1 MSVGRVLAG
10 VVVVGAVWSAI
21 PFSLWWMDTDSLVV
35 TGAWRTWAWGTVVVL
50 GMTGVLVIL
59 SKGRVTVWLVDAW
72 RRTLGRLSAR
82 MTMILAGAV
91 LVVFATLV
99 FLLVFAGNPR
109 SVDGFAQLFHAR
121 ILLAGRLWLEP
132 PLELANF
139 GTLHMV
145 LGPER
150 WYSQYPPGQPILLAV
165 GLLLGL
171 WWIVQPLLGVIL
183 VVATYRVARWMA
195 DETTAKLTA
204 WLMVVSPFVVAMT
217 ASELNHVP
225 AAALGM
231 GAAAAATLL
240 DRRRW
245 PGWAL
250 AAGASLGLMV
260 AFRPLDAVAAALPV
274 AAVTLLMARRRLGAL
289 ALIGVGGVAGTLPT
303 LWFNA
308 QTTGSWSQFGYGQ
321 LWGSGIALGFHD
333 TPWGVPLT
341 PLRAVAQTGLDLH
354 QVNMYLFDLPVPVLL
369 VIATGFVLGWRQT
382 KRRDV
387 VPFAGVL
394 ALMGLL
400 FFYFHRDVFYGPR
413 LLFSIVPWFVL
424 LFARAIVLMRRWGP
438 PTASG
443 TPRGM
448 VLVTAVVLALGA
460 GLVAIAPSRMAA
472 YRAST
477 PMLSLHPARD
487 AARAGI
493 HDALVLIPDGWGS
506 RLIARM
512 WELGVPVRR
521 TGRLYAAIDACT
533 LQGTLDAAER
543 DGTTGAQLV
552 TLLDTLA
559 ALGRPGIPSGLT
571 EDRNL
576 RIPTWE
582 PLRPECVDEIAF
594 DRTGFLAF
602 APFLYLNNASLD
614 GDIVWARDL
623 RERNGRLLDRY
634 PERAVFRYAPDMPG
648 GTPRFQPVRRP
659 PREPQGALQLA
670 PDRPVPPAGSG
681 RAVAT

>member
-1 MSVGRVLAG
+1 MAHHPLQHLLWRAHARHHAVSVGRLLAG
-10 VVVVGAVWSAI
+10 VAVAGAVWSAI
-21 PFSLWWMDTDSLVV
+21 PFSLWWLDTDSSVV
-35 TGAWRTWAWGTVVVL
+35 TGAWSTWVWGAVVVL
-50 GMTGVLVIL
+50 GMTAVLVIL

-72 RRTLGRLSAR
+72 RRTLGRLSGR
-82 MTMILAGAV
+82 MTMILAGAAV
-91 LVVFATLV
+91 AVFATLV
-99 FLLVFAGNPR
+99 FLFVFAGNPR

-121 ILLAGRLWLEP
+121 ILLEGRLWLEP

-150 WYSQYPPGQPILLAV
+150 WYSQYPPGQPLLLAI
-165 GLLLGL
+165 GLFLGM
-171 WWIVQPLLGVIL
+171 WWIIQPLLGILLVI
-183 VVATYRVARWMA
+183 ATYRVARWMA

-204 WLMVVSPFVVAMT
+204 WLMAVCPFIVAMT

-225 AAALGM
+225 AAVLGI
-231 GAAAAATLL
+231 GAAAAATML
-240 DRRRW
+240 DRHRW

-274 AAVTLLMARRRLGAL
+274 TAVMLLTARRRMGAL
-289 ALIGVGGVAGTLPT
+289 ALIGAGGVAGTLPT

-308 QTTGSWSQFGYGQ
+308 QTTGSWSQFGYSH
-321 LWGSGIALGFHD
+321 LWGSGIGLGFHD

-341 PLRAVAQTGLDLH
+341 PLRAVALTGLDLH
-354 QVNMYLFDLPVPVLL
+354 QVNVYLFDLPFPLL
-369 VIATGFVLGWRQT
+369 FVIAAGFVLGLRQT
-382 KRRDV
+382 SRRDLT
-387 VPFAGVL
+387 PFVGVL

-413 LLFSIVPWFVL
+413 LLFSVVPWFVL
-424 LFARAIVLMRRWGP
+424 LFARAVVLMRRWGS

-448 VLVTAVVLALGA
+448 VAVMAVVLAMA
-460 GLVAIAPSRMAA
+460 TGLVAIAPSRLAA

-493 HDALVLIPDGWGS
+493 HNAVVLIPDGWGT

-512 WELGVPVRR
+512 WERGVPVRR

-533 LQGTLDAAER
+533 LQGALDAAER
-543 DGTTGAQLV
+543 DGTASTKLV

-559 ALGRPGIPSGLT
+559 ALKRPGVPAGLT

-582 PLRPECVDEIAF
+582 PLRPECVDEVVF

-623 RERNGRLLDRY
+623 RDGNGRLLVRY
-634 PERAVFRYAPDMPG
+634 PERAVFRYAPDTPG
-648 GTPRFQPVRRP
+648 GMPAFHPVARSTRGN
-659 PREPQGALQLA
+659 R
-670 PDRPVPPAGSG
+670 
-681 RAVAT
+681 

>member
-1 MSVGRVLAG
+1 MAVA
-10 VVVVGAVWSAI
+10 GAVWSAI
-21 PFSLWWMDTDSLVV
+21 PFSLWWLDTDSSVV
-35 TGAWRTWAWGTVVVL
+35 SGAWSTWAWGTVVVL
-50 GMTGVLVIL
+50 GMTGVVVIL
-59 SKGRVTVWLVDAW
+59 TKGRVTLWLVDAW
-72 RRTLGRLSAR
+72 RRTLGQLSGR
-82 MTMILAGAV
+82 MTMILAAAAV
-91 LVVFATLV
+91 AVFATLV
-99 FLLVFAGNPR
+99 FLFVFAGNPR

-121 ILLAGRLWLEP
+121 MLLEGRLWLEP
-132 PLELANF
+132 PPEMANF
-139 GTLHMV
+139 STLHMV

-150 WYSQYPPGQPILLAV
+150 WYSQYPPGQPFLLAI

-171 WWIVQPLLGVIL
+171 WWIVQPLLGILL
-183 VVATYRVARWMA
+183 VVVTYRVARWMA

-204 WLMVVSPFVVAMT
+204 WLMAVCPFIVAMT

-225 AAALGM
+225 AAALGI

-240 DRRRW
+240 DRHRW

-274 AAVTLLMARRRLGAL
+274 IAVTLLTARRRMGAL
-289 ALIGVGGVAGTLPT
+289 ALIGFGGAVGTLPT

-308 QTTGSWSQFGYGQ
+308 QTTGSWSQFGYSH
-321 LWGSGIALGFHD
+321 LWGNGIALGFHE

-341 PLRAVAQTGLDLH
+341 PLRAVALTGLDLH
-354 QVNMYLFDLPVPVLL
+354 QVNMYLFDLPVPVLV
-369 VIATGFVLGWRQT
+369 VIALGFVLGWRQT
-382 KRRDV
+382 RRRDV
-387 VPFAGVL
+387 TPFVGVL

-424 LFARAIVLMRRWGP
+424 LLARSLVLMRRWGP

-448 VLVTAVVLALGA
+448 VAVTAVVVALAT
-460 GLVAIAPSRMAA
+460 GLVAIAPSRLAA

-487 AARAGI
+487 AEREGI
-493 HDALVLIPDGWGS
+493 HDAIVFVPDGWGT

-533 LQGTLDAAER
+533 LHRTLDAAER
-543 DGTTGAQLV
+543 SGAMGARLV
-552 TLLDTLA
+552 ARLDTLA
-559 ALGRPGIPSGLT
+559 ALRRPGLPAGLT

-576 RIPTWE
+576 RIPTGE
-582 PLRPECVDEIAF
+582 PLRPECVDEIAV

-634 PERAVFRYAPDMPG
+634 PERAVFRYAPDTLG
-648 GTPRFQPVRRP
+648 GAPVFHPVARRTS
-659 PREPQGALQLA
+659 G
-670 PDRPVPPAGSG
+670 DR
-681 RAVAT
+681 

>member
-1 MSVGRVLAG
+1 MSVGRVLA
-10 VVVVGAVWSAI
+10 VVAVAGAAWSAI
-21 PFSLWWMDTDSLVV
+21 PFSLWWLDTDSSVV
-35 TGAWRTWAWGTVVVL
+35 TGAWSTWAWGTVVVL

-72 RRTLGRLSAR
+72 RRTLGRLSGR
-82 MTMILAGAV
+82 TTMILAGAA
-91 LVVFATLV
+91 VVMFATLV

-121 ILLAGRLWLEP
+121 MLLDGRLWLEP
-132 PLELANF
+132 PPELANF
-139 GTLHMV
+139 STLHMV

-150 WYSQYPPGQPILLAV
+150 WYSQYPPGQPVLLAV
-165 GLLLGL
+165 GLLLGQ
-171 WWIVQPLLGVIL
+171 WWIVQPLLGILL
-183 VVATYRVARWMA
+183 VVATYHVARWMA
-195 DETTAKLTA
+195 DETTARLTA
-204 WLMVVSPFVVAMT
+204 WLMAVCPFIVAMT
-217 ASELNHVP
+217 ASELNHLP
-225 AAALGM
+225 AAVLGM
-231 GAAAAATLL
+231 GAAAAATML
-240 DRRRW
+240 DRHRW

-274 AAVTLLMARRRLGAL
+274 TAVMLLTARQRMGAL

-308 QTTGSWSQFGYGQ
+308 QTTGSWSQFGYSH

-341 PLRAVAQTGLDLH
+341 PLRAVALTGLDLH
-354 QVNMYLFDLPVPVLL
+354 QVNMYLFDLPVPVLV
-369 VIATGFVLGWRQT
+369 VIAGGFVMGWRQT
-382 KRRDV
+382 SRRDLTSFV
-387 VPFAGVL
+387 GVL
-394 ALMGLL
+394 ALTGLL

-424 LFARAIVLMRRWGP
+424 LLARALVLMRRWGP
-438 PTASG
+438 PMASG

-448 VLVTAVVLALGA
+448 VAVTAVVLALGT
-460 GLVAIAPSRMAA
+460 GLVAIAPSRLAA

-487 AARAGI
+487 AERAGI
-493 HDALVLIPDGWGS
+493 HDAVVLIPDGWGT

-521 TGRLYAAIDACT
+521 TGRLYARIDACT
-533 LQGTLDAAER
+533 LHRTLDAAER
-543 DGTTGAQLV
+543 DGMRDAQLV

-559 ALGRPGIPSGLT
+559 ALGRPGAPLGLT

-582 PLRPECVDEIAF
+582 PLRSECIDEIAF
-594 DRTGFLAF
+594 DRAGFLAF

-614 GDIVWARDL
+614 GDIVWARDMRSGNAVL
-623 RERNGRLLDRY
+623 AARY
-634 PERAVFRYAPDMPG
+634 PGRRFYRYEVGPG
-648 GTPRFQPVRRP
+648 GRSRFTRMELRDGTSTPR
-659 PREPQGALQLA
+659 
-670 PDRPVPPAGSG
+670 
-681 RAVAT
+681 